1 MSDLF
6 LALRKLFNNNK
17 PQEAKGESGFT
28 DSSLS
33 VPNLEG
39 TSGSVKSDTSHFKW
53 MEGRRYNAAEGL
65 AYILPSDPTEADRL
79 MIEHFL
85 LKERVG
91 IHLDSSN
98 NACHEGAE
106 VLNLFPSPPL
116 LQQKFSRARPQ
127 TAPPWWPGSRCW
139 EMASEYTEAE
149 FLGIDIS
156 DGFPESIRPKNTTF
170 VIGNVLDG
178 LPYPDA
184 FFDFVYMRAMVLAF
198 THNDWKNIMKELF
211 RVVKPGGYVELVDVD
226 MDAQRMGPETK
237 AASERCES
245 NIVYQGL
252 QARGIVSKIVR
263 KFPTLLRE
271 NGFIDPHGNFGSAPI
286 WWGGKLGDAMGHAWE
301 GAIIAMKPFYLSSLN
316 YTSGQF
322 DNLIAIMKKE
332 NVANETYVNYYWA
345 YAQRPLADANQ

>member
-85 LKERVG
+85 LKEVFRGKNFHAPVHKLLLRGGRV
-91 IHLDSSN
+91 LDVG
-98 NACHEGAE
+98 CG
-106 VLNLFPSPPL
+106 P
-116 LQQKFSRARPQ
+116 
-127 TAPPWWPGSRCW
+127 
-139 EMASEYTEAE
+139 
-149 FLGIDIS
+149 GIDIS

-237 AASERCES
+237 AASERL
-245 NIVYQGL
+245 YQGL

-322 DNLIAIMKKE
+322 DNLIATMKKE